1 MTLNNSKS
9 DFTQG
14 SILGKLIPFM
24 MPILGALILQAAY
37 GAVDLLVVGRFGTTS
52 GLSAVSTGSQV
63 LNLVTF
69 VITQFAMGIT
79 VLIARYIGEK
89 KQELIGRVIGGS
101 IIIFAIISAV
111 LFFVMICFSRSIAIV
126 MQAPSEAV
134 GLTSVYVK
142 ICGGG
147 IFFIV
152 AYNLLSAIFR
162 GLGDSKS
169 PLIFVA
175 VACVINIVGDLLL
188 VAGLKMDA
196 AGAAIATVF
205 AQAVS
210 VMLALFMLVKRN
222 KIFTITKSD
231 FKINMH
237 CKRAL
242 KIGIPLALQEFLTQ
256 VSFLALC
263 AFINRL
269 GLMQSMASFVS
280 QNVGAGN
287 EKRAQKV
294 MFTGIGVGLVIG
306 CIAFLLI
313 IFKGDILTGIFTT
326 DAAVVQ
332 KGYDYLKG
340 FALETIVTAI
350 LFSMIGYFNGHDKTI
365 WVMAQGLI
373 QTLLVRL
380 PLAYY
385 MSIQPDASLTKIG
398 FAAPAATIFGILL
411 NVVYLIFLKYK
422 KRI

>member
-1 MTLNNSKS
+1 M
-9 DFTQG
+9 
-14 SILGKLIPFM
+14 
-24 MPILGALILQAAY
+24 
-37 GAVDLLVVGRFGTTS
+37 
-52 GLSAVSTGSQV
+52 

-89 KQELIGRVIGGS
+89 KQELIGQVIGGS

-111 LFFVMICFSRSIAIV
+111 LFLVMICFSRRIAIV

-231 FKINMH
+231 FKIKEH
-237 CKRAL
+237 
-242 KIGIPLALQEFLTQ
+242 
-256 VSFLALC
+256 
-263 AFINRL
+263 
-269 GLMQSMASFVS
+269 
-280 QNVGAGN
+280 
-287 EKRAQKV
+287 
-294 MFTGIGVGLVIG
+294 
-306 CIAFLLI
+306 
-313 IFKGDILTGIFTT
+313 
-326 DAAVVQ
+326 
-332 KGYDYLKG
+332 
-340 FALETIVTAI
+340 
-350 LFSMIGYFNGHDKTI
+350 
-365 WVMAQGLI
+365 
-373 QTLLVRL
+373 
-380 PLAYY
+380 
-385 MSIQPDASLTKIG
+385 
-398 FAAPAATIFGILL
+398 
-411 NVVYLIFLKYK
+411 
-422 KRI
+422 

>member
-1 MTLNNSKS
+1 M
-9 DFTQG
+9 
-14 SILGKLIPFM
+14 
-24 MPILGALILQAAY
+24 
-37 GAVDLLVVGRFGTTS
+37 
-52 GLSAVSTGSQV
+52 
-63 LNLVTF
+63 TF

-89 KQELIGRVIGGS
+89 KQELIGQVIGGS

-111 LFFVMICFSRSIAIV
+111 LFLVMICFSRRIAIV

-175 VACVINIVGDLLL
+175 AACVTNIVGDLLL

-237 CKRAL
+237 CKRA

-269 GLMQSMASFVS
+269 GLETSSGYGVACKIVNFAMLIPSSLMQSMASFVS

-287 EKRAQKV
+287 EKRAKKA

-385 MSIQPDASLTKIG
+385 MSIQTDASLTKIG

-411 NVVYLIFLKYK
+411 NVVYILFLKYK